1 MIYIF
6 KTLDVNGDGFID
18 FEDFTN
24 ALPSS
29 RRATLEIIEGL
40 TQAPTQKVSFSA
52 SAGRI
57 NASGTGS
64 DYFPSEKEILAKQ
77 K

>member
-1 MIYIF
+1 MTYIF

-18 FEDFTN
+18 FEDFSN

-29 RRATLEIIEGL
+29 KRATLDLVEGS
-40 TQAPTQKVSFSA
+40 TQNPMENPKLHSST
-52 SAGRI
+52 GRI
-57 NASGTGS
+57 NSASS
-64 DYFPSEKEILAKQ
+64 EYFPTEKEIVAKQ

>member
-29 RRATLEIIEGL
+29 RRATLELIEGS
-40 TQAPTQKVSFSA
+40 TQ
-52 SAGRI
+52 
-57 NASGTGS
+57 NTG
-64 DYFPSEKEILAKQ
+64 P
-77 K
+77 

>member
-29 RRATLEIIEGL
+29 RRATLELIEGS
-40 TQAPTQKVSFSA
+40 TQ
-52 SAGRI
+52 
-57 NASGTGS
+57 NTG
-64 DYFPSEKEILAKQ
+64 PKT
-77 K
+77 

>member
-18 FEDFTN
+18 FEDFEN

-29 RRATLEIIEGL
+29 RRATLEAVEGL
-40 TQAPTQKVSFSA
+40 TQNPTNKANFSA
-52 SAGRI
+52 SMGKI
-57 NASGTGS
+57 NHSEGS
-64 DYFPSEKEILAKQ
+64 S
-77 K
+77 

>member
-18 FEDFTN
+18 FEDFSN

-40 TQAPTQKVSFSA
+40 TQTPSQKNSLSA
-52 SAGRI
+52 STGRI
-57 NASGTGS
+57 NPSSTTS
-64 DYFPSEKEILAKQ
+64 DYFPTEKEILAKQ

>member
-29 RRATLEIIEGL
+29 RRATLELIEGS
-40 TQAPTQKVSFSA
+40 TQNTGPKTSFSKRT
-52 SAGRI
+52 GRI
-57 NASGTGS
+57 NPSGTKS
-64 DYFPSEKEILAKQ
+64 DYI
-77 K
+77 